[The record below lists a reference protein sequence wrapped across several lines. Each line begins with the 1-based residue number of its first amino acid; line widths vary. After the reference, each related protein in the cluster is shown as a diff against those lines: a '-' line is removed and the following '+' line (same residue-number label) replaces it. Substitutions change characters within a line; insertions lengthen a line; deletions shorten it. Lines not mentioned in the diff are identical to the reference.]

1 MLNLS
6 QNMRFLPYLLIAPS
20 FVLICVF
27 KLYPIAI
34 TLLES
39 FLLDG
44 RLRLSAYHGLFTDA
58 SFWNSFWI
66 TIKMNLVMIPL
77 QVALA
82 FIVALLVNKPLKGI
96 GIFRT
101 IFYLPVTISLPVA
114 CIVWNVMMNPN
125 TGVLNSILNVFG
137 IPSQG
142 FFINKSQALWCIVL
156 IATWKGVGYWMMF
169 ILAGLKNIDT
179 SLYESAKMDGANWYQ
194 TIFRITLP
202 LLKKVLLFVFVA
214 NTTANL
220 LLFAPMQIITN
231 GGPQESTNVLMF
243 EAYRAAF
250 KYGDRPRSSAIVMV
264 LLIMIVLISLIQ
276 AAVLNDRDGSQK
288 KRRA

>member
-1 MLNLS
+1 M
-6 QNMRFLPYLLIAPS
+6 QN
-20 FVLICVF
+20 
-27 KLYPIAI
+27 
-34 TLLES
+34 
-39 FLLDG
+39 
-44 RLRLSAYHGLFTDA
+44 
-58 SFWNSFWI
+58 
-66 TIKMNLVMIPL
+66 
-77 QVALA
+77 
-82 FIVALLVNKPLKGI
+82 
-96 GIFRT
+96 
-101 IFYLPVTISLPVA
+101 IS
-114 CIVWNVMMNPN
+114 
-125 TGVLNSILNVFG
+125 G
-137 IPSQG
+137 
-142 FFINKSQALWCIVL
+142 
-156 IATWKGVGYWMMF
+156 
-169 ILAGLKNIDT
+169 D
-179 SLYESAKMDGANWYQ
+179 LYEAAAIDGANGVQ
-194 TIFRITLP
+194 RFFRITLP

>member
-6 QNMRFLPYLLIAPS
+6 KNMRFLPYLLIAPS

-44 RLRLSAYHGLFTDA
+44 RLTLSAYHELFTDA

-82 FIVALLVNKPLKGI
+82 FIVALLVNKRLKGI

>member
-6 QNMRFLPYLLIAPS
+6 KNMRFLPYLLIAPS

-44 RLRLSAYHGLFTDA
+44 HLTLSAYHGLFTDA

-82 FIVALLVNKPLKGI
+82 FIVALLVNKRLKGI

>member
-1 MLNLS
+1 
-6 QNMRFLPYLLIAPS
+6 
-20 FVLICVF
+20 
-27 KLYPIAI
+27 
-34 TLLES
+34 
-39 FLLDG
+39 
-44 RLRLSAYHGLFTDA
+44 
-58 SFWNSFWI
+58 
-66 TIKMNLVMIPL
+66 MIPL

-82 FIVALLVNKPLKGI
+82 FIVALLVNKRLKGI